1 MSQAEEELEESTF
14 YNITQDSNR
23 SFVNLDQEEENEN
36 YILKKKNMEELL
48 KLFFIKY
55 PKFHYY

>member
-23 SFVNLDQEEENEN
+23 SFVNLDQEEENEK
-36 YILKKKNMEELL
+36 YILKKKNMEEIL

-55 PKFHYY
+55 P